1 MLQMLIVDDEADIR
15 ESLALYP
22 WEEIGIEIAAVCQH
36 GMEALQLAEERNLDL
51 ILTDIRMPIMDGL
64 ELVKRIRAHYPYIKM
79 IVLSGHDDFA
89 YAQTCI
95 RYGVS
100 EYLLKPVDPDQL
112 LAAVDRLKGELQQ
125 EEEQDERARLLEQR
139 SRTLVRS
146 LRREF
151 LERILSRP
159 LTEDEIEDGCS
170 LGEMMLEGG
179 SYVAAILRLDQAAA
193 LRDAYRESDWSL
205 MLFALNNIVTEIWE
219 DEGLGYHYVDRHT
232 GSCYLIAT
240 VRETLLQDIR
250 QIQKQLYHFRGL
262 FRSTISIVVGTP
274 VASMAELYT
283 SRQKAESRM
292 TQLPGDSF
300 ETVVDFA
307 PHLPS
312 DPPPDG
318 AGKPLSDSSLSMVNR
333 AKQYIYQHFSQPL
346 TLSEV
351 AKAIH
356 VNGSYLSHLFTEVT
370 GSTYVHY
377 LTACRMEKAKELLAN
392 PQLKVYEIGEMVG
405 YQNPRYFSGI
415 FRKFTG
421 MTPNE
426 YRAAKG

>member
-15 ESLALYP
+15 ESLALHP
-22 WEEIGIEIAAVCQH
+22 WAGVGIELAAVCQH
-36 GMEALQLAEERNLDL
+36 GMEALQILEERSLDI

-64 ELVKRIRAHYPYIKM
+64 ELVKRVRAHYPYIKI

-112 LAAVDRLKGELQQ
+112 LAAVGRLKEELQ
-125 EEEQDERARLLEQR
+125 EEEDQDERARQLERR
-139 SRTLVRS
+139 SHTLVRG

-151 LERILSRP
+151 LERLLSRP

-170 LGEMMLEGG
+170 LGEMILEGG
-179 SYVAAILRLDQAAA
+179 SYTVAIMRLDQAAA
-193 LRDAYRESDWSL
+193 RRDSVREDEWQL
-205 MLFALNNIVTEIWE
+205 VLFALHNIVTEIWE
-219 DEGLGYHYVDRHT
+219 DEGLGYHYIDRRA
-232 GSCYLIAT
+232 GNCYLIAAM
-240 VRETLLQDIR
+240 RESLLQDLR
-250 QIQKQLYHFRGL
+250 QLRKQLYPFRGL
-262 FRSTISIVVGTP
+262 FRSTISIVVGSP
-274 VASMAELYT
+274 VATLMELHT
-283 SRQKAESRM
+283 SRLKAESRM
-292 TQLPGDSF
+292 TQLPEDSF

-307 PHLPS
+307 PLLPS
-312 DPPPDG
+312 DNTPEG
-318 AGKPLSDSSLSMVNR
+318 AGKPLPDSSVSLVNK
-333 AKQYIYQHFSQPL
+333 AKQYIFRHYSESL

-370 GSTYVHY
+370 GNTYVHY
-377 LTACRMEKAKELLAN
+377 LTVCRMEKAKELLSN
-392 PQLKVYEIGEMVG
+392 PHLKVYEIGEMVG

-415 FRKFTG
+415 FRKFAG
-421 MTPNE
+421 MTPGE